1 MKAPKSLFSTKT
13 APLLLGTATAV
24 LFTLA
29 SPAKAAVF
37 AKFDGIDGESED
49 ANHDKWINVL
59 HIDWGAHKPGG
70 AATGQSRRRG
80 GTVVEDVTLTI
91 EYEKASPKL
100 LEKMNLGEVIPKLEI
115 EVIKDDGSR
124 GQEPYLT
131 YKLKDV
137 IVTSYS
143 FAADAQG
150 NAGVSLSLHFDK
162 IEWVYV
168 ARDGSQ
174 TKVVADKRKRSIKIA
189 AEEEPGS
196 ASEAPRE

>member
-80 GTVVEDVTLTI
+80 DAFSYSIVRVTSSTTVPPRQTPSKFNVD
-91 EYEKASPKL
+91 
-100 LEKMNLGEVIPKLEI
+100 
-115 EVIKDDGSR
+115 
-124 GQEPYLT
+124 
-131 YKLKDV
+131 DV
-137 IVTSYS
+137 IANMSRAT
-143 FAADAQG
+143 
-150 NAGVSLSLHFDK
+150 NN
-162 IEWVYV
+162 
-168 ARDGSQ
+168 
-174 TKVVADKRKRSIKIA
+174 
-189 AEEEPGS
+189 
-196 ASEAPRE
+196 